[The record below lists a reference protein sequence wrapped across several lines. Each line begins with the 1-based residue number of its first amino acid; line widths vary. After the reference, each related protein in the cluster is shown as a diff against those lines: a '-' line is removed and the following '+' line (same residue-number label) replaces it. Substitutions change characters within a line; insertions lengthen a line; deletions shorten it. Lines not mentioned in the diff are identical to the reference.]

1 MDISATTPLTPQTS
15 EQKLASVLGV
25 SNLFL
30 KREDLHPYGSHKGR
44 SIPLMI
50 DTKSARGAR
59 DFAISSSGNAAL
71 AAIRHV
77 QKKNSQGAGLTLSV
91 LIGENINP
99 EKKAILD
106 AEITDGHVEL
116 ISSRRPL
123 QLLME
128 IIQGDKKTSLRQS
141 TDAGALVGYRALA
154 DELAL
159 IPNLSAVFMGV
170 SSGTCAQALADHFRF
185 RKLPIAVH
193 IVQTTSCFPIAGAF
207 YDKPEAAQSSI
218 ADAIVDKVA
227 YRKDALVPAVRNSG
241 GSGWIASNKD
251 IQKAQELVQAHAG
264 LTISP
269 NGALGIV
276 GLMKAVKHGI
286 EFDGPVACII
296 TGK

>member
-1 MDISATTPLTPQTS
+1 MDISAHTPLTPQTS
-15 EQKLASVLGV
+15 EPRLAEALGV
-25 SNLFL
+25 SRLFL

-44 SIPLMI
+44 SIPVMI
-50 DTKSARGAR
+50 DAKSAKGAR
-59 DFAISSSGNAAL
+59 DFAVSSSGNAAL

-77 QKKNSQGAGLTLSV
+77 QKKNKEGAGLTLSV
-91 LIGENINP
+91 LVGENINP
-99 EKKAILD
+99 EKKALLD

-116 ISSRRPL
+116 ISSKRPL

-159 IPNLSAVFMGV
+159 IPNLSAVFVGT

-193 IVQTTSCFPIAGAF
+193 VVQTTSCFPIASAF
-207 YDKPEAAQSSI
+207 YDKPEGAQSSI

-227 YRKDALVPAVRNSG
+227 YRKDALVLAVRNSG
-241 GSGWIASNKD
+241 GSGWIATNKE
-251 IQKAQELVQAHAG
+251 IQRAQELVQTHAG
-264 LTISP
+264 LHR
-269 NGALGIV
+269 
-276 GLMKAVKHGI
+276 AVQGDH
-286 EFDGPVACII
+286 P
-296 TGK
+296 

>member
-1 MDISATTPLTPQTS
+1 MDISAHTPLTPQTS
-15 EQKLASVLGV
+15 EPRLAEALGV
-25 SNLFL
+25 SRLFL

-44 SIPLMI
+44 SIPVMI
-50 DTKSARGAR
+50 DAKSAKGAR
-59 DFAISSSGNAAL
+59 DFAVSSSGNAAL

-77 QKKNSQGAGLTLSV
+77 QKKNKEGAGLTLSV
-91 LIGENINP
+91 LVGENINP
-99 EKKAILD
+99 EKKALLD

-116 ISSRRPL
+116 ISSKRPL

-159 IPNLSAVFMGV
+159 IPNLSAVFVGT

-193 IVQTTSCFPIAGAF
+193 VVQTTSCFPIASAF
-207 YDKPEAAQSSI
+207 YDKPEGAQSSI

-227 YRKDALVPAVRNSG
+227 YRKDALVLAVRNSG
-241 GSGWIASNKD
+241 GSGWIATNKE
-251 IQKAQELVQAHAG
+251 IQRAQELVQTHAG
-264 LTISP
+264 VTVSP
-269 NGALGIV
+269 NGALGVV
-276 GLMKAVKHGI
+276 GLMQAIGHGI
-286 EFDGPVACII
+286 EFDGPVACIV